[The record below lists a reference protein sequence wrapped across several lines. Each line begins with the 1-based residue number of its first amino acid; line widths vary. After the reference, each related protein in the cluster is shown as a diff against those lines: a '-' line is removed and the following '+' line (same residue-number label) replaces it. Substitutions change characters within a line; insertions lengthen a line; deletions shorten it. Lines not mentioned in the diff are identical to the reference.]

1 MVPSS
6 PHSSAEQKN
15 QWRGF
20 TLLSAYPVS
29 TSEGHPEGMGVLIE
43 SKSRVP
49 LGSEPLPS
57 AVSFKWLLS
66 ATKLG
71 GAKPQFL
78 TSWSWEEPSLSLS
91 PPGSG

>member
-1 MVPSS
+1 MVPSW

-20 TLLSAYPVS
+20 NLLSADPVS

-66 ATKLG
+66 AMELE

-78 TSWSWEEPSLSLS
+78 TSRFWLT
-91 PPGSG
+91 